1 MHMWRVDYK
10 RSKKE
15 AKVLVAP
22 EMRRTVSAPGTHQAG
37 RNRPALLPAHPPK
50 SSDREDFK
58 QQRQK
63 KRRVGDLSASIK
75 SAPGSKN
82 KSSLNVNEGTIKPNL
97 VVGKAKSATGS
108 KKNSSLNVKQGT
120 IKPHVVNGKVAEKA
134 KSASGSKNNCS
145 LSVNQSS
152 KPNLVNGNVA
162 KENSASGSKTNS
174 SGGSVTQSTTKQ
186 NVVKGEVVE
195 KSNQV
200 VPCDIDARASRRG
213 AELEVVDDDVFAEN
227 HEEPSGN
234 NEDDDSPVATP
245 QHDDNLIEINDE
257 DISESSEPQMS
268 REQGVQIAEETPF
281 LNITEVSEGDIPH
294 GLFQLYDAGIFCTDD
309 GEILCNFRT
318 GKWYKVL
325 GLKGNIVS
333 K

>member
-1 MHMWRVDYK
+1 MWRVDYK

-82 KSSLNVNEGTIKPNL
+82 KSSLNVNE
-97 VVGKAKSATGS
+97 
-108 KKNSSLNVKQGT
+108 GT